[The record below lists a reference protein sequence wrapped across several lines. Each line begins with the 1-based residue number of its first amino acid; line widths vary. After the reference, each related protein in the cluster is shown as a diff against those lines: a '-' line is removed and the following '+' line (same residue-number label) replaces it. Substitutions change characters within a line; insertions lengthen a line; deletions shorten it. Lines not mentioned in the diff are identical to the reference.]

1 MDRSTMPHSSA
12 GQGTS
17 PDRTAKPLQP
27 SAEAQTGQQA
37 SRNDVESAVK
47 KVNQVVQA
55 AARDIEFSVDKTS
68 GEMVV
73 KVVDRA
79 TKQVIRQ
86 IPSEEMLAI
95 AQSIDKLQG
104 LLVKQEV

>member
-1 MDRSTMPHSSA
+1 MDRSAMPHSSA
-12 GQGTS
+12 GQRTP
-17 PDRTAKPLQP
+17 PDRTVRPLQP
-27 SAEAQTGQQA
+27 SAEAQTAQQA
-37 SRNDVESAVK
+37 RHNDVESAVK

-55 AARDIEFSVDKTS
+55 AARDIEFSVDKAS
-68 GEMVV
+68 GETVV

-95 AQSIDKLQG
+95 SQSIDKLQG